1 MIVLFVMIILVYLK
15 NNFLYESN
23 GFPFL
28 LALALPVI
36 ILTVLGSIFVYKT
49 YISKLEQSHR
59 SIYTML
65 VTLLVVV
72 GITFVV
78 FIVMLSLFLSKPDS
92 MKSLAYVSVIPYY
105 IVLVITAAFFVY
117 ISPGLLDKINGI
129 PKY

>member
-36 ILTVLGSIFVYKT
+36 ILTMLGSIFVYKT

>member
-1 MIVLFVMIILVYLK
+1 MIVLFIMIILVYLK
-15 NNFLYESN
+15 NNLLYESN
-23 GFPFL
+23 GYSYL
-28 LALALPVI
+28 LALGLPVF
-36 ILTVLGSIFVYKT
+36 ILTVLGSIFLYKT

-65 VTLLVVV
+65 VTLLVVIA
-72 GITFVV
+72 ITVVV

-92 MKSLAYVSVIPYY
+92 MKSLAYISVIPYY

-129 PKY
+129 PNY

>member
-1 MIVLFVMIILVYLK
+1 MIVLFVMIILIYLK

-23 GFPFL
+23 GYPYL
-28 LALALPVI
+28 LALGLPVI
-36 ILTVLGSIFVYKT
+36 VLTVLAGVFLYKT

-65 VTLLVVV
+65 LSLLIIVS
-72 GITFVV
+72 IAFVA

-92 MKSLAYVSVIPYY
+92 MKTVAYISVIPYY
-105 IVLVITAAFFVY
+105 IIVLVATGFFIY
-117 ISPGLLDKINGI
+117 ISPGLLDKVNGI

>member
-1 MIVLFVMIILVYLK
+1 MIVLFVLIILVYLK

-23 GFPFL
+23 GFPYL

-78 FIVMLSLFLSKPDS
+78 FIVMISLFLSKQDS
-92 MKSLAYVSVIPYY
+92 MKSVAYISVIPYY